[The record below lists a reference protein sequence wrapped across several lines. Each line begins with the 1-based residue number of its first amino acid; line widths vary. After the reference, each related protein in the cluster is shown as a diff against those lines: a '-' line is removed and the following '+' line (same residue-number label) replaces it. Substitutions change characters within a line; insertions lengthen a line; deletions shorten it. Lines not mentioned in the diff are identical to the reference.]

1 MTYDLEALLR
11 FAKNYAHREAELPI
25 HFSTEPYTR
34 IPIYRDEHI
43 EIVVICFASGQT
55 SSVHDHQGSNC
66 VIRVVRG
73 KVLECLFTRIG
84 ETLHMDFHHYLHVGE
99 ISGLDGQQIHQ
110 LSNLDPSGTVLLNFY
125 SPPFKIK

>member
-1 MTYDLEALLR
+1 MTYDLTALLR
-11 FAKNYAHREAELPI
+11 FAKNYSFRETELPI

-34 IPIYRDEHI
+34 IPIHRDEQM

-66 VIRVVRG
+66 VIRVVSG
-73 KVLECLFTRIG
+73 KVLECLFSRIG
-84 ETLHMDFHHYLHVGE
+84 ETLHMDFHHYLHAGE

-110 LSNLDPSGTVLLNFY
+110 LSNLDPAGTVLINFY
-125 SPPFKIK
+125 SPPFKMK